1 MFFNA
6 FFALLRTYLRTWRGS
21 CLAVV
26 CYDILY
32 QVSYQNRKPIRTF
45 SSAHPSLP
53 FATLAL
59 TAKVWT
65 RCRVCDSW
73 CVQLGCKYWR
83 WRHGLAPWLI
93 KRGFRLTHV
102 HIFDYF
108 WLFLTTISP
117 EQSLHSKAKWYI
129 GTSYSLGDALHGIVV
144 HMPIAETAVFF
155 MPWFCPGGLA
165 NFELMASHILHLSY
179 PTGRT
184 WQDRCADCAT
194 TSAQAWC
201 MSRRTSSTISRHE
214 TSWNHQDALGHFECI
229 WMHLNAFECIWQFK
243 TF

>member
-6 FFALLRTYLRTWRGS
+6 LFALLRTYLRTWRGS

-83 WRHGLAPWLI
+83 WGHGLAPWLI

-108 WLFLTTISP
+108 WLQFLLNKVCTQK
-117 EQSLHSKAKWYI
+117 QS

-144 HMPIAETAVFF
+144 HMPIA
-155 MPWFCPGGLA
+155 
-165 NFELMASHILHLSY
+165 I
-179 PTGRT
+179 
-184 WQDRCADCAT
+184 Q
-194 TSAQAWC
+194 
-201 MSRRTSSTISRHE
+201 
-214 TSWNHQDALGHFECI
+214 
-229 WMHLNAFECIWQFK
+229 
-243 TF
+243 

>member
-129 GTSYSLGDALHGIVV
+129 GTSYSSGDALHGIVV
-144 HMPIAETAVFF
+144 HMPIAETAVFL
-155 MPWFCPGGLA
+155 CPG
-165 NFELMASHILHLSY
+165 FVQVDSRISSWWH
-179 PTGRT
+179 PTYCICPTRQAGHGRT
-184 WQDRCADCAT
+184 DALIAPPHQHKPGAC
-194 TSAQAWC
+194 
-201 MSRRTSSTISRHE
+201 
-214 TSWNHQDALGHFECI
+214 QDAHQVRSVDMRQVGI
-229 WMHLNAFECIWQFK
+229 IK
-243 TF
+243 TL